1 MLVPY
6 YANLVSHSCSAFPS
20 ASPYLHHTYAVDSAC
35 VRDSRQR
42 QCILQDV
49 RYQLHDEAEDHRLYK
64 LAQKQLKQIEKRQLK
79 GQAVL
84 PLLENSVINLA
95 CDDPG
100 AAIGPQLILP
110 TLRKRLL
117 DRAHEFHQAE
127 AIRERVQVATV
138 TSAAATV
145 TVCMALKHCSCM

>member
-1 MLVPY
+1 MLLTVP
-6 YANLVSHSCSAFPS
+6 VCVIPKTKPS
-20 ASPYLHHTYAVDSAC
+20 
-35 VRDSRQR
+35 
-42 QCILQDV
+42 ILQDV
-49 RYQLHDEAEDHRLYK
+49 RYQLHGEAEDHRLYQ

-127 AIRERVQVATV
+127 AIRERAQVAMV
-138 TSAAATV
+138 TSAGAAV
-145 TVCMALKHCSCM
+145 TVCMALRHCSCM